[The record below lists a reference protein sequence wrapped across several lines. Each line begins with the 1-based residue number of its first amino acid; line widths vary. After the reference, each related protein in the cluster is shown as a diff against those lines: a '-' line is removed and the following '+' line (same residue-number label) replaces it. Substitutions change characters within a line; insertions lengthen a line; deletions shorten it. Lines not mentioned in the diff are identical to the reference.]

1 MNDRDQKEDVDDD
14 DGDDGEGEE
23 DHGLSVIHPTEVVLV
38 FLSVDNIWN
47 TDQCRHQPT
56 KSHQPCDPELFFD
69 EGLNS
74 DHPEEGSL
82 AQHPEV
88 GGEHEVGGDHVQH
101 AAPDRALGP
110 DARVKQHQ
118 DIPQQPGDVV
128 QGHAQE
134 QIHMDPVSAT
144 SQ

>member
-88 GGEHEVGGDHVQH
+88 GGEHEVRGDHVQH
-101 AAPDRALGP
+101 PAPDRVLGP
-110 DARVKQHQ
+110 NTWVEQ
-118 DIPQQPGDVV
+118 DKEVPEKPGDVV
-128 QGHAQE
+128 ECHTGEHVD
-134 QIHMDPVSAT
+134 MNGVS
-144 SQ
+144 